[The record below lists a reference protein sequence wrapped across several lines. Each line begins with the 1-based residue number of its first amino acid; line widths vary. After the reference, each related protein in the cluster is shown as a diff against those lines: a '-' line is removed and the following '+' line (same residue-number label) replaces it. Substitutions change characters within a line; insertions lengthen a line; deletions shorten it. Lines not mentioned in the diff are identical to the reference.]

1 MKKLSLLLAFL
12 WAGYTGMAQVEGIEL
27 QASGLTC
34 SMCSNA
40 IRKSLTFLD
49 YVDQV
54 RANIRESMFTI
65 SFKKDASVNFDE
77 LKKKVEDAG
86 FFVASMKVKLRV
98 DHQAIRNDHHVKTA
112 YGTFHFLQVKDQELN
127 GLVTLRL
134 LDKGYVPAKAYKK
147 NAVLTSRACYQTG
160 LAGACCAEDQVE
172 PGSRVYHVTL

>member
-1 MKKLSLLLAFL
+1 MKELIFLLAL
-12 WAGYTGMAQVEGIEL
+12 IGAGYTGMAQVESIEL

-40 IRKSLTFLD
+40 IRKSLTSVE

-54 RANIRESMFTI
+54 RANIRESIFTI

-86 FFVASMKVKLRV
+86 FFVASMKVKLRL
-98 DHQAIRNDHHVKTA
+98 DHQSVRNDHHVQTP
-112 YGTFHFLQVKDQELN
+112 YGIFHFLQVKDQELN
-127 GLVTLRL
+127 GTVTVRL
-134 LDKGYVPAKAYKK
+134 LDKGFVSAKAFKK
-147 NAVLTSRACYQTG
+147 NASLTGKACYQTG